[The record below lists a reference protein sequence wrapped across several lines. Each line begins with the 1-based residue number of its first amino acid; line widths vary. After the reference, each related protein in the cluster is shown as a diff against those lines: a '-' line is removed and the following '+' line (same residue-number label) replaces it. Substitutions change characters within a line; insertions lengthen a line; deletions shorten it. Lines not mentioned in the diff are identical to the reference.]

1 MTNMK
6 ERLIVALDVD
16 TKDEVRRLV
25 KMLGPYVGMFKVGL
39 QLFTSLGPAIFELI
53 QEAGGK
59 VFVDLKLHDIP
70 NTVAQASRVLTGYG
84 VDMLN
89 VHASGGLYMMEKAR
103 EAVEEE
109 ALAKGLVKPK
119 LIAVTIL
126 TSLGEKDLEQ
136 IGLGTPQ
143 ESVVRFAKLTK
154 KAGLDGVVASPQ
166 ETKLIRQACGND
178 FLTVTPGVRPL
189 NSQVGD
195 QKRITTPQE
204 AIRAGSSYLVIGRP
218 ITAAVD
224 PLAAVQ
230 QIIEEMEAG
239 HVNSTGN

>member
-1 MTNMK
+1 M
-6 ERLIVALDVD
+6 D

-25 KMLGPYVGMFKVGL
+25 KMLEPYVGMFKVGL

-119 LIAVTIL
+119 LIAVNV
-126 TSLGEKDLEQ
+126 TSLGEKDLN
-136 IGLGTPQ
+136 
-143 ESVVRFAKLTK
+143 K
-154 KAGLDGVVASPQ
+154 
-166 ETKLIRQACGND
+166 
-178 FLTVTPGVRPL
+178 
-189 NSQVGD
+189 
-195 QKRITTPQE
+195 
-204 AIRAGSSYLVIGRP
+204 
-218 ITAAVD
+218 
-224 PLAAVQ
+224 
-230 QIIEEMEAG
+230 
-239 HVNSTGN
+239 